1 MRQLLL
7 AAAFSFFLPMAILG
21 QDEEEYDYIE
31 KTMQIWPENDNK
43 YNVTTGAP
51 IVTTCPFS
59 KSETIYRIGDVK
71 ILEGDKIAKI
81 GYMGYNP
88 GGEVERHVIVWMQR
102 VDMGDMRVG
111 SEYTPVD
118 NMTKVFEGDIVIKSG
133 GDPDHWIQLIDIT
146 LDVPFTYHYDNL
158 RITVV
163 SSGEVSDHD
172 VYFGSSNAKWTA
184 LYSTADQMESVS
196 DSPQYD
202 NSPQLR
208 YTVASKVEYLTGKVC
223 DQDGNPVSGAEVTLT
238 TCLWEQHEYKGVS
251 DTDGNYQVR
260 ASEGRNAFRPSVKA
274 PGCVPYAEECRK
286 YVFENPDW
294 LSGETGFDNKKMD
307 FTLYNALDFK
317 AGKMGSIILPVV
329 PDATLG
335 KYYRLDR
342 RDGNVLYF
350 EHEPNPQANVP
361 YLLMPNADC
370 RVDISEMNLSLTPG
384 VIELDEVSFI
394 GSYVSTNH
402 IITTNQSIFCFD
414 ETPDCD
420 DYRIGGC
427 RAYILTELWRVSVVL
442 VEPDGIE
449 QLTLAPNGKDTGF
462 FDLQGRRLHSKP
474 SKGVYI
480 QNGRK
485 IVQK

>member
-111 SEYTPVD
+111 SGYTPVEI
-118 NMTKVFEGDIVIKSG
+118 MTKVFEGDIVIKSG

-146 LDVPFTYHYDNL
+146 LDVPFTYHYDNV

-202 NSPQLR
+202 NSPQLK

-260 ASEGRNAFRPSVKA
+260 VSEGHNSFRPSVKA

-286 YVFENPDW
+286 YVFENTDMVIDATIF
-294 LSGETGFDNKKMD
+294 EDKKMD
-307 FTLYNALDFK
+307 FTLYNVLEFK
-317 AGKMGSIILPVV
+317 TGKMGSIILPVV

-342 RDGNVLYF
+342 REGNVLYF